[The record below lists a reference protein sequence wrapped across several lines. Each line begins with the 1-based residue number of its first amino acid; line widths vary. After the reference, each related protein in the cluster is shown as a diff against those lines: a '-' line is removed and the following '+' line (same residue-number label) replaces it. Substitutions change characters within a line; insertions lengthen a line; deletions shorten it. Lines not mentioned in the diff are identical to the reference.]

1 VLAGVSVFYPA
12 PGSADFER
20 CRALGLLPATFARMR
35 ATALPIDQRT
45 SRTDSVT
52 LLRLGRLL
60 NFIKSLETAGVQIPQ
75 PAPVGSRLAPSLDRL
90 QVGLKL
96 LAAFLWDGGIRG
108 LEPDG
113 TVYDHRV
120 STTLC
125 RRFRDGLPGG

>member
-1 VLAGVSVFYPA
+1 
-12 PGSADFER
+12 
-20 CRALGLLPATFARMR
+20 MR
-35 ATALPIDQRT
+35 ATALPIDHCT

-60 NFIKSLETAGVQIPQ
+60 NFIKSLESTGIPIPR
-75 PAPVGSRLAPSLDRL
+75 PAPVSNHVESSLDR
-90 QVGLKL
+90 QEAGRKL

-120 STTLC
+120 STSLC
-125 RRFRDGLPGG
+125 RRFLVGLPGT

>member
-1 VLAGVSVFYPA
+1 
-12 PGSADFER
+12 
-20 CRALGLLPATFARMR
+20 MR

-60 NFIKSLETAGVQIPQ
+60 NFIKSLEAAGVRIPQ
-75 PAPVGSRLAPSLDRL
+75 PAPVGRHLDPSLDRF

-96 LAAFLWDGGIRG
+96 LAAFLWDASIRG

-120 STTLC
+120 SAALC
-125 RRFRDGLPGG
+125 RRFRDGLPAS